1 MKLTFHQISIICL
14 GFFPKPR
21 RHVIHRNLTA
31 LSCRGFAIS
40 PFAKLLGL
48 TGGRQSFGTTY
59 PFRFLTRL
67 QSFGTLALMV
77 LHCRMHGSKC
87 AFHSS
92 TSRWMPRGKNKQDGG
107 KRPLAIASLAWRV
120 GMAAIIQT
128 LRPWIKWW
136 SPPELS
142 GGVPNKGIHNIH
154 AELFQDRE
162 NCQHQR
168 QRFAGCEADVKT
180 CFDSVQ
186 PNLAIAIWRRLGAPV
201 SVLHVLTSFY
211 SSQNRWFAVRI

>member
-1 MKLTFHQISIICL
+1 MPLTADSPNPQTLGIHPLMKLTFHQISIICL

-21 RHVIHRNLTA
+21 HHVIHRNLTA

-77 LHCRMHGSKC
+77 LHCRMHGSNC

-92 TSRWMPRGKNKQDGG
+92 TSKMGG
-107 KRPLAIASLAWRV
+107 NDHLLLHHLLGEWVWQQSSR
-120 GMAAIIQT
+120 
-128 LRPWIKWW
+128 
-136 SPPELS
+136 
-142 GGVPNKGIHNIH
+142 
-154 AELFQDRE
+154 LF
-162 NCQHQR
+162 
-168 QRFAGCEADVKT
+168 A
-180 CFDSVQ
+180 
-186 PNLAIAIWRRLGAPV
+186 LG
-201 SVLHVLTSFY
+201 L
-211 SSQNRWFAVRI
+211 